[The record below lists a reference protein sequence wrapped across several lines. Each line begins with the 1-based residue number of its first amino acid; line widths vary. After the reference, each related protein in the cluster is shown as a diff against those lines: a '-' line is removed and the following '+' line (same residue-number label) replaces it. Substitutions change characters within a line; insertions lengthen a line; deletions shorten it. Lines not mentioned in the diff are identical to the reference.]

1 MKNLPLTKQ
10 QLVAA
15 IISLSLGS
23 AAQAALTINGNTESV
38 ARVSWGGV
46 NSLSE
51 ARNIMSKSQV
61 SAIKRSIMDM
71 ARPA

>member
-23 AAQAALTINGNTESV
+23 AAQAALTINGNK
-38 ARVSWGGV
+38 
-46 NSLSE
+46 LSS
-51 ARNIMSKSQV
+51 RTI
-61 SAIKRSIMDM
+61 
-71 ARPA
+71 